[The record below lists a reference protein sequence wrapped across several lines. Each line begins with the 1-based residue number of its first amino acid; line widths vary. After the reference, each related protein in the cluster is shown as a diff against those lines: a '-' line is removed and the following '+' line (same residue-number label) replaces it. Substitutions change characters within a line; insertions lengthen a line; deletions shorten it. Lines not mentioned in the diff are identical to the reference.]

1 MKIHLKKKISDS
13 FRIKKKYSNL
23 YLDHLHILEFSIV
36 CLHLILFDS
45 LFLVMMRNDITDPIN
60 EKANPNSLSSKFA
73 FPWAK
78 SVNRTCMSGPI
89 PEASNNGTNI
99 LDCCQL
105 ETDGQGSFVDN
116 KGRKIVLKGINVDGA
131 SKFPCTPNLP
141 SYAGNGSEPDNIFF
155 EGEQVSFVGRPFP
168 LEEAEVHFERIK
180 SWGYNTIRYLITWEA
195 LEHFGPCKYDD
206 DFIAYTIDMLR
217 IINRVGGLYVFV
229 ETHQDVW
236 SRFSGGSGAPMWTLH
251 AAGLQ
256 PRRFA
261 VTEAAIL
268 HNEERFH
275 RQRNP
280 DNYDRMVWTTNYKRL
295 ATLVM
300 FTVFFSGEM
309 FFPNCK
315 INGENIQSYLQRH
328 YFNSIKYFWKAVT
341 SALPEMLENGSLVGF
356 ESMNE
361 PSCGLLGYQNIEE
374 FPCNQQLRVGTTPT
388 VFQAMKLGM
397 GLSCKIDVYKIAITG
412 PQKND
417 FKIVDPMGERAWLM
431 PEESKFYDDKYHWK
445 RDPNW
450 KIGECLFAQHG
461 IWQWDEDIDFTEL
474 KNYSEHERL
483 NISDNKCKVI
493 IPDYFSKPNKNH
505 NFSDKSMR
513 DISLEYFCNNNFV
526 DFYISFKATIRSVT
540 PDCFLLIEPPVLEI
554 PPKLKGDHRHIID
567 SKTVY
572 APHYYDGMS
581 LLFKTW
587 NDKYNVDTL
596 GIMRGRYY
604 NPVMGLVIG
613 ERSIRNCIKKQ
624 FLEMKRECEEHL
636 GSIPILMSETGMPFD
651 MDEKQAYCGGKYH
664 SQTSALDAISNAL
677 EGSNMSHTYW
687 CYTSINCHKWGDRWN
702 NEDFSFWS
710 PEDRIDCL
718 KHDTNL
724 SNDSAPNSKSNTPN
738 STRRSSVTGN
748 NMFSLRLSS
757 RRLSE
762 SMLKS
767 KIRRQSLKLGDTISN
782 SFTKLD
788 LNGQNNNIN
797 NNNNGNENIKSNEN
811 NNAGEN
817 GDSSTESDTFNKDDA
832 PKFNSKFSFDNKETG
847 TSDIQSNQSSTLIS
861 SSTYNV
867 KYRHYSNC
875 YSSPDG
881 VRAVSA
887 VIRPYA
893 IASVGTIL
901 NNEFHMKA
909 GKFILTVKISKQD
922 KQKKNIPTVIF
933 VPKWHYPYLNYGD
946 IELTS
951 GYVKYNSHLQY
962 LEWFHEDLTSESTT
976 KNARNT
982 EETIV
987 IKNYSGRLEVPPP
1000 SGNLGQTGCP
1010 VT

>member
-1 MKIHLKKKISDS
+1 
-13 FRIKKKYSNL
+13 
-23 YLDHLHILEFSIV
+23 
-36 CLHLILFDS
+36 
-45 LFLVMMRNDITDPIN
+45 MRNDIMDSSN
-60 EKANPNSLSSKFA
+60 EKASISSLSSKLGISWSK
-73 FPWAK
+73 PV
-78 SVNRTCMSGPI
+78 SRTFTPAPI
-89 PEASNNGTNI
+89 PEATNSGTNI
-99 LDCCQL
+99 LDCCPL
-105 ETDGQGSFVDN
+105 ETDGRGNFVDN

-131 SKFPCTPNLP
+131 LKFPCTPNLP
-141 SYAGNGSEPDNIFF
+141 SYAGDGSDPDNIFF
-155 EGEQVSFVGRPFP
+155 EGEQVLFVGRPFP

-195 LEHFGPCKYDD
+195 LEHSGPCKYDD

-217 IINRVGGLYVFV
+217 IINKIGGLYVFI

-261 VTEAAIL
+261 ISEAAIL

-275 RQRNP
+275 RKKNP
-280 DNYDRMVWTTNYKRL
+280 DTYDRMVWTTNYKRL
-295 ATLVM
+295 AALVM
-300 FTVFFSGEM
+300 FTVFFSGEN

-341 SALPEMLENGSLVGF
+341 LALPEMLENGSLVGF
-356 ESMNE
+356 ELMNE
-361 PSCGLLGYQNIEE
+361 PSCGLLGYKNIEE

-397 GLSCKIDVYKIAITG
+397 GLACKVDVYKIAITG
-412 PQKND
+412 PQKNYC
-417 FKIVDPMGERAWLM
+417 KIVDPKGESAWLT

-461 IWQWDEDIDFTEL
+461 IWQWDDDVDFTKL
-474 KNYSEHERL
+474 KSYSEYERL
-483 NISDNKCKVI
+483 NISENKCKVI
-493 IPDYFSKPNKNH
+493 IPDYFSRPNKNH
-505 NFSDKSMR
+505 NFSKSIR
-513 DISLEYFCNNNFV
+513 EINLEYFCNNNFV
-526 DFYISFKATIRSVT
+526 EFYISFKKTIRSVT
-540 PDCFLLIEPPVLEI
+540 PDAFLLIEPPVLEI

-587 NDKYNVDTL
+587 NSKYNVDTL

-604 NPVMGLVIG
+604 NPVMGIVIG

-624 FLEMKRECEEHL
+624 FAEMKRECKENL
-636 GSIPILMSETGMPFD
+636 GHIPILMSETGMPFD
-651 MDEKQAYCGGKYH
+651 MDEKQAYSGGKYH

-677 EGSNMSHTYW
+677 EGLNMSHTYW

-710 PEDRIDCL
+710 PEDRIDFP
-718 KHDTNL
+718 
-724 SNDSAPNSKSNTPN
+724 NDASVVGYSAPNSASNTPN
-738 STRRSSVTGN
+738 STRRSLVTSN
-748 NMFSLRLSS
+748 HMSSLKLSS
-757 RRLSE
+757 RKLSE
-762 SMLKS
+762 TMMKS
-767 KIRRQSLKLGDTISN
+767 KLRRQSLKLYDNISN
-782 SFTKLD
+782 NFTKLD
-788 LNGQNNNIN
+788 INGQNNINYNKNKN
-797 NNNNGNENIKSNEN
+797 NNNENENEHEYEN
-811 NNAGEN
+811 NNTGTNECF
-817 GDSSTESDTFNKDDA
+817 DSKASIRNEDGV
-832 PKFNSKFSFDNKETG
+832 PKFNSKFSFDKLKEVD
-847 TSDIQSNQSSTLIS
+847 TSDVQSTQSSTLIS
-861 SSTYNV
+861 SSCDNV

-893 IASVGTIL
+893 IASVGIIM

-909 GKFILTVKISKQD
+909 GKYILTVQVSKKN
-922 KQKKNIPTVIF
+922 KQKKDIPTVIF
-933 VPKWHYPYLNYGD
+933 VPSWHYPYLNYGD
-946 IELTS
+946 IEITS
-951 GYVKYNSHLQY
+951 GYVKYNPHLQY
-962 LEWFHEDLTSESTT
+962 LEWFHEDLNSESTT
-976 KNARNT
+976 KDLNYT
-982 EETIV
+982 EETI
-987 IKNYSGRLEVPPP
+987 IIENHSGRLEAPPP
-1000 SGNLGQTGCP
+1000 SVNPSETGCP
-1010 VT
+1010 IS